1 MLVTDANGCTF
12 STSATVGTSGTG
24 APTTPT
30 AVNGNKNKVCP
41 GLTKNYD
48 CPPVAGATNYVWTV
62 PANAVITNG
71 QGTTNITVDF
81 LAGFSNGNIT
91 VMAQNNCGSSL
102 VKTVGVRS
110 VPGKPKAI
118 TGNAKNLCGGIF
130 TYSIPPSN
138 TGGSSHTWYV
148 PASATILNGQ
158 GTTSIDVQWPSVNLS
173 NLSFCVESDNVCGTS
188 PLRCLN
194 YLTTKPT
201 RPALINGPSSV
212 CANQTNITY
221 TVTTEPGVTYTWK
234 VPAGASIVSGQGTGT
249 VVINWGASTG
259 VLDVRPTNNCGF
271 TQSRTMTVA
280 VTCRLSDDLSS
291 SVQLMPNPSNGQSIL
306 NFSTDPGIYQ
316 ITISDVLGRTILSKQ
331 SKNEQFPIDLNGQ
344 NAGLYL
350 VAIRFED
357 GQQKVLRMIIE

>member
-1 MLVTDANGCTF
+1 MWRNFYLFNT
-12 STSATVGTSGTG
+12 
-24 APTTPT
+24 
-30 AVNGNKNKVCP
+30 
-41 GLTKNYD
+41 
-48 CPPVAGATNYVWTV
+48 
-62 PANAVITNG
+62 
-71 QGTTNITVDF
+71 
-81 LAGFSNGNIT
+81 
-91 VMAQNNCGSSL
+91 
-102 VKTVGVRS
+102 
-110 VPGKPKAI
+110 
-118 TGNAKNLCGGIF
+118 
-130 TYSIPPSN
+130 PSN

-173 NLSFCVESDNVCGTS
+173 NLSVCVESDNVCGTS

-316 ITISDVLGRTILSKQ
+316 ITISDVLGRTVLSKQ